1 MLSGMARPAMA
12 LLLLGAFQV
21 HQVHSYV
28 AAVVEFSPDGITGPL
43 VPSLIFSNNLRRY
56 EEFVV
61 DARKTYAADIIVFPE
76 YGLTTT
82 YTSNNRSLAL
92 EFAQI
97 VPDKNDNIIPCTAY
111 NDTFEYEAVRR
122 LSCMARDNGIYL
134 VANLIEKVDKPG
146 AGVLLHNTN
155 VAFDSAGTVV
165 SRYRKFNLFGEFA
178 LNLTDISDISV
189 FDALGARFGMITCFD
204 LMFQQPAVELVKT
217 YGVTDIIFPTAWIHE
232 LPFLTGVQTQA
243 MWAHAT
249 NVNFLAAGL
258 NHPISGKGGSGIYQ
272 GNMGR
277 VVDSTPWDVSSFY
290 LIGVVPPAGPKAAK
304 LVDQHA
310 DLIRLPGDPIRTPKG
325 PLFPPNRP
333 QTKLIPPG
341 AKSPYYMQENL
352 TNYESALIEMRR
364 EIMHY
369 SLCSNGLCCD
379 LEVSG
384 TLRDQTVYRFFVY
397 NGDREFGGGY
407 YKGFRIQTCA
417 LVRCKFSEDPV
428 KNCGLV
434 LSQDALK
441 VEFTHIRITGNF
453 SKDAL
458 MGPNIVDGE
467 FKILAGN
474 QYIFRKEPDQGQVS
488 RIDFQLAERIDQN
501 ILTFGVWGRV
511 FPPWDSGF
519 TENLRPP
526 SWILPTAIVVG
537 GAFIVVCFLVT
548 IIKFT
553 PDKYK

>member
-1 MLSGMARPAMA
+1 MSQSVVEGARTVKMLSGMARPAMA

-232 LPFLTGVQTQA
+232 LPFLTGPQA
-243 MWAHAT
+243 QAAFAYGNQV
-249 NVNFLAAGL
+249 NVLASGYNEPEAG
-258 NHPISGKGGSGIYQ
+258 HTGSGIYL
-272 GNMGR
+272 GK
-277 VVDSTPWDVSSFY
+277 T
-290 LIGVVPPAGPKAAK
+290 AGDLFATIEQNVTSK
-304 LVDQHA
+304 LVVAEVPTQISQKLKTQIVNRNNIERNGINPFA
-310 DLIRLPGDPIRTPKG
+310 QKPVENYMLITEDNLQDYTAVPVPKNMLKGTIQACDNMLCCNLTFEILNKDVFNFHYQLLAFDGIRTHLVG
-325 PLFPPNRP
+325 RYE
-333 QTKLIPPG
+333 TE
-341 AKSPYYMQENL
+341 MQ
-352 TNYESALIEMRR
+352 
-364 EIMHY
+364 
-369 SLCSNGLCCD
+369 
-379 LEVSG
+379 V
-384 TLRDQTVYRFFVY
+384 
-397 NGDREFGGGY
+397 
-407 YKGFRIQTCA
+407 CA
-417 LVRCKFSEDPV
+417 LVACADDTKLSCSNPFTASSYSE
-428 KNCGLV
+428 LT
-434 LSQDALK
+434 
-441 VEFTHIRITGNF
+441 EFGHIKIE
-453 SKDAL
+453 A
-458 MGPNIVDGE
+458 E
-467 FKILAGN
+467 FKSTLLWPNTVDADTML
-474 QYIFRKEPDQGQVS
+474 PLS
-488 RIDFQLAERIDQN
+488 RSAYDFQVDNTTNLAVLERSEPITN
-501 ILTFGVWGRV
+501 VHTF
-511 FPPWDSGF
+511 
-519 TENLRPP
+519 
-526 SWILPTAIVVG
+526 AIYSHDY
-537 GAFIVVCFLVT
+537 
-548 IIKFT
+548 IK
-553 PDKYK
+553 